1 MKVGKQYFIDK
12 MRKVKRLVFC
22 ISMILGELLLFPKIY
37 AQEVS
42 VLDKMFPNAI
52 ISREHYDRLQ
62 TELSKEGENDFK
74 VMFDKHIRRYAEI
87 VMVSAKQPVTA
98 ISSNNNAQGVDIYE
112 EMKSIYY
119 LCVTYA
125 FNQDQRYLDK
135 AVDYL
140 TAWARVNVAEPK
152 SNIHE
157 EKYSWAVEGYSL
169 IRNII
174 SIEERQLID
183 EWMKKRLNQFE
194 KDNDL
199 RGNNWGACLLRQY
212 YLYGLVLGEDKWINK
227 YKDAYPEWVKGN
239 LFPNGTTTDLLAR
252 DAFAYHAYDLSFFA
266 KIAHLIALYDGYDA
280 ADRFYT
286 QEINGGASVKK
297 CVDFWKPFI
306 LDSPKYRHIEFVDTE
321 YEPDKKREDY
331 NKVYNPSSTLYVIDE
346 LYEFDDSLKEIFDK
360 YWRGNVWI
368 NWRSSLSA
376 LRWLN
381 DGK

>member
-1 MKVGKQYFIDK
+1 M
-12 MRKVKRLVFC
+12 MKVKRAILFSIV
-22 ISMILGELLLFPKIY
+22 ILGEFLFFPKIY
-37 AQEVS
+37 SQEVPA
-42 VLDKMFPNAI
+42 LDKMFPNAVI
-52 ISREHYDRLQ
+52 AREHYDRLKA
-62 TELSKEGENDFK
+62 ELSKEGDNTFK
-74 VMFDKHIRRYAEI
+74 AMFDKHIRGYAEK
-87 VMVSAKQPVTA
+87 VMASGKQPVA
-98 ISSNNNAQGVDIYE
+98 AVSSNNNAQGVDIYE

-125 FNQDQRYLDK
+125 FNQDQRYLEK

-140 TAWARVNVAEPK
+140 TAWAKINIAEPK
-152 SNIHE
+152 ASIHE

-174 SIEERQLID
+174 SAEDRQLID
-183 EWMKKRLNQFE
+183 GWMIKRLTQFE

-199 RGNNWGACLLRQY
+199 RGNNWGTCLLRQY
-212 YLYGLVLGEDKWINK
+212 YLYGLVLNDNKWINK
-227 YKDAYPEWVKGN
+227 YKSTYPEWVKGN

-266 KIAHLIALYDGYDA
+266 KIAHLIALYEGYDA
-280 ADRFYT
+280 ADNFYM
-286 QEINGGASVKK
+286 QNVGGGASVKK
-297 CVDFWKPFI
+297 CVDFWKPFMMNT
-306 LDSPKYRHIEFVDTE
+306 PKYGHVEFVDTE

-331 NKVYNPSSTLYVIDE
+331 NKAYDPSSTLYVVDE

-360 YWRGNVWI
+360 YRGGNVWI
-368 NWRSSLSA
+368 NWRSALSA